1 MNYRAIQHRNAL
13 ALVHYDSKL
22 EEEYADLTGALDSIS
37 DSAIIEFFQSE
48 QEERRLKKL
57 RREGRPSNSSI
68 EAKNRYPKSISSAIN
83 KLIKNELLSR
93 GWEDES
99 PIFRGDKYGVS
110 ESGQKKGVWL
120 LDFVKQHISVE
131 VAFNHGGDIAHNLLK
146 PVLASELNHIEK
158 ARQTELAVII
168 TATQGM
174 KEAGN
179 FDGAIGTF
187 EKFEEYLLP
196 YQSLIPGPLVLI
208 GLEPPETFYVNSETR
223 LVEMLS

>member
-1 MNYRAIQHRNAL
+1 MNYKAIQHRNAL
-13 ALVHYDSKL
+13 ALIHYDSKIGG
-22 EEEYADLTGALDSIS
+22 EYAELTGALDSIS
-37 DSAIIEFFQSE
+37 DSAIVKFFQSE

-57 RREGRPSNSSI
+57 RKEGLPSNSSLD
-68 EAKNRYPKSISSAIN
+68 AKERYPKSISSAVN
-83 KLIKNELLSR
+83 KLIKKELLSR

-99 PIFRGDKYGVS
+99 PIFRGEKYGIK
-110 ESGQKKGVWL
+110 GGKKKGVWL
-120 LDFVKQHISVE
+120 LDFVKQYISVE

-158 ARQTELAVII
+158 ARQTELAVIV
-168 TATQGM
+168 TATQAM

-179 FDGAIGTF
+179 FDSAIGTF

-208 GLEPPETFYVNSETR
+208 GLEPPATFYVNSKTR
-223 LVEMLS
+223 LVEKFS